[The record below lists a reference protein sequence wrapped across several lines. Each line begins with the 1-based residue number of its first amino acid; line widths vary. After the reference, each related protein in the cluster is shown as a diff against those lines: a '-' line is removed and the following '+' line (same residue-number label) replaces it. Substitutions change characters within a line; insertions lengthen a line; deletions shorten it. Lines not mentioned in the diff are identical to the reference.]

1 MDGKQALRFRAPE
14 ECLQG
19 EWVEGEVSHQE
30 ENGVFWLQRNPDRA
44 RDLGEQLEEGVE
56 VLTTGKEM
64 KEGAAVVASWDE
76 AFYRGEVL
84 EVCGKDDLNILFVDY
99 GNSDVV
105 SKSMVRPA
113 GKGELAL
120 PPLAVK

>member
-1 MDGKQALRFRAPE
+1 M
-14 ECLQG
+14 
-19 EWVEGEVSHQE
+19 EGEVSHQE
-30 ENGVFWLQRNPDRA
+30 ENGVFWLQRKPDKA

-64 KEGAAVVASWDE
+64 KVGVAVVASWDG

-84 EVCGKDDLNILFVDY
+84 EVCGEDDLTIHFVDY
-99 GNSDVV
+99 GNVDVV
-105 SKSMVRPA
+105 AKSTVRPA